1 MRDGSRTR
9 ARIQTEAVKLFA
21 QKGIDATSVRDIAQ
35 AAGVAEG
42 ALYRHYPSKDALAR
56 DVFLDHYAALAV
68 DVLAIGI
75 GEAPLELRVAALV
88 QHFVTLFD
96 ENQALFTFILVDQ
109 HRHLRDVP
117 AAPEANVVEAVKLI
131 FVRAMEAG
139 EIPTG
144 DAELITALTL
154 GAVVQPAT
162 FRLYGRLGG
171 RLGEPLSAHV
181 SAITRAVLAIAGAAS
196 RLH

>member
-1 MRDGSRTR
+1 MRDGSQTR
-9 ARIQTEAVKLFA
+9 ARIEMEAVKLFA
-21 QKGIDATSVRDIAQ
+21 RKGIDATSVRDIAQ

-42 ALYRHYPSKDALAR
+42 ALYRHYPSKEALAR
-56 DVFLDHYAALAV
+56 EVFLDHYAALAV

-75 GEAPLELRVAALV
+75 GEAPFELRVAALV
-88 QHFVTLFD
+88 QRFAALFD
-96 ENQALFTFILVDQ
+96 DNQALFTFILVDQ
-109 HRHLRDVP
+109 HRHLREVP
-117 AAPEANVVEAVKLI
+117 AAPEVNAVEAVKLV

-139 EIPTG
+139 EIPNG

-154 GAVVQPAT
+154 GAVVQPAI
-162 FRLYGRLGG
+162 FRMYGRLDQ
-171 RLGEPLSAHV
+171 PLRDHV